1 VEGCPMKIN
10 TARIVRLTLI
20 GLLGGIVFITLKE
33 IWESYGSYR
42 ELDLLRH
49 YQDSHTLDFVG
60 IITAFAFGIAIV
72 IDLTEAFK
80 SLLNRHEIYPLL
92 WVLRYRMEKELLR
105 SKALLDAG
113 IITDEEYQKKV
124 IVYRSYLK

>member
-1 VEGCPMKIN
+1 MKIN

-33 IWESYGSYR
+33 IWESYERIG

-49 YQDSHTLDFVG
+49 YPNSKTFDFVG
-60 IITAFAFGIAIV
+60 IITACAFSIAIL

-113 IITDEEYQKKV
+113 IITDEEHQKKL
-124 IVYRSYLK
+124 IAYRSYSK

>member
-1 VEGCPMKIN
+1 MG
-10 TARIVRLTLI
+10 LI
-20 GLLGGIVFITLKE
+20 GAIAFDLLKE
-33 IWESYGSYR
+33 IWESIGSYR
-42 ELDLLRH
+42 ELDLQWH
-49 YQDSHTLDFVG
+49 YTHGKVHELIG
-60 IITAFAFGIAIV
+60 IITACAFGIAIL

-105 SKALLDAG
+105 SKALLEAG

-124 IVYRSYLK
+124 IGYRSYLK